1 MNPIVRI
8 ENDTHNHFLIL
19 NMFQE
24 DKSMIPKTLFDVKYE
39 NLKDTFIIHNENK
52 VYSFI
57 KNNEN
62 LIKVLEEVKPRLS
75 RYFHDQKYYL
85 EVRCYPEIYENE
97 LALIIMVDYA
107 KEDIKNLH
115 KRWMTV
121 DLKINKYTIELD
133 LLGKFFI
140 DLEGIW
146 PLIGKNLKQLE
157 MN

>member
-1 MNPIVRI
+1 MNPIVGI

-19 NMFQE
+19 NIFQE
-24 DKSMIPKTLFDVKYE
+24 DKSMIPKTLFDMKYE

-57 KNNEN
+57 KNNKN
-62 LIKVLEEVKPRLS
+62 LIKVLEEVKPCLS
-75 RYFHDQKYYL
+75 RYFHDQKYHL

-97 LALIIMVDYA
+97 LALIIMADYS

-115 KRWMTV
+115 KRLMKV
-121 DLKINKYTIELD
+121 DTEIRAYKIELG

-140 DLEGIW
+140 DLEGI
-146 PLIGKNLKQLE
+146 
-157 MN
+157 

>member
-1 MNPIVRI
+1 MNPIVGN

-19 NMFQE
+19 NIFQE
-24 DKSMIPKTLFDVKYE
+24 DKSMIPKTLFDMKYE

-62 LIKVLEEVKPRLS
+62 LIKVLEEVKPCLS
-75 RYFHDQKYYL
+75 RYFHDQKYHL

-97 LALIIMVDYA
+97 LALIIMADYS

-115 KRWMTV
+115 KRLMKV
-121 DLKINKYTIELD
+121 DTEIRAYKIELG

-140 DLEGIW
+140 DLEGI
-146 PLIGKNLKQLE
+146 
-157 MN
+157 